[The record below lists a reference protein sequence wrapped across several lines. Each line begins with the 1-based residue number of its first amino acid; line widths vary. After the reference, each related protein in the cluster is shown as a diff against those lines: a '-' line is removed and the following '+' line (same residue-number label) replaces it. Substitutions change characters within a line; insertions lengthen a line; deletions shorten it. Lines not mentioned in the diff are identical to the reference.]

1 MGSDQI
7 QMKRGKFKEYYIL
20 NSGLVSP
27 VSYVLSLI
35 LALGAALLPGEKIN
49 FGVTIIII
57 WAVCMKDIIRICSKT
72 LYQREAYF
80 YQSFPVTPFQTVLAK
95 TLVCAQLLQMAPLV
109 FSVTKLVTTG
119 ELYGLEK
126 GGLMA
131 IILGFIGLETFCLGT
146 GSIFLIGFHLANGFR
161 DRKKGRPGTTASV
174 IFIGI
179 MLAGDVLV
187 LSRETINA
195 LDNMT
200 VVALSSV
207 ILVLEA
213 MLFLWINKEVLRK
226 YYSL

>member
-7 QMKRGKFKEYYIL
+7 QMRRGKFKEYYIL

-27 VSYVLSLI
+27 MSYVLSLV
-35 LALGAALLPGEKIN
+35 LAVGAALLPGDKNN
-49 FGVTIIII
+49 FGVTIITL
-57 WAVCMKDIIRICSKT
+57 WACCVKDIIKVCSKT
-72 LYQREAYF
+72 LYQKEAYF

-95 TLVCAQLLQMAPLV
+95 TLVCAQLLQTAPLA
-109 FSVTKLVTTG
+109 FSATKLVTTG

-126 GGLMA
+126 GGIA
-131 IILGFIGLETFCLGT
+131 AVILGMVGLEAFCLGL
-146 GSIFLIGFHLANGFR
+146 GSIFLIGLYLANGFR
-161 DRKKGRPGTTASV
+161 DRKKGRPGTTASI

-187 LSRETINA
+187 LSRETLNA

-207 ILVLEA
+207 VLVLEA
-213 MLFLWINKEVLRK
+213 ILFLWINKDVLRK